1 MLDYWTPIWY
11 YIITERKTEVNKMKE
26 YTVNYREKGN
36 KEGQVFETSVTAN
49 NLEEAREYAK
59 QDLDDCYVIVK
70 VRLA

>member
-1 MLDYWTPIWY
+1 
-11 YIITERKTEVNKMKE
+11 MKE

-36 KEGQVFETSVTAN
+36 KEGQDFETSVTAN
-49 NLEEAREYAK
+49 KLEEAREYAK